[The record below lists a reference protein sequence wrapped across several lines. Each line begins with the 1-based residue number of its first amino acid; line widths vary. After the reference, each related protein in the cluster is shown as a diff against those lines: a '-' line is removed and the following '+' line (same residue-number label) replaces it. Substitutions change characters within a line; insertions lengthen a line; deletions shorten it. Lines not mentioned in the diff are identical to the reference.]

1 MNCKTNKEKGNAG
14 LGMAIAYFATNGYT
28 ISIPLNDTQD
38 YDLIV
43 EKENKFQSVQVKSTG
58 FKSKYGVYQV
68 NLRNFG
74 GTKGTEYK
82 TVINTSVDFLFVV
95 TMEKDLYLIPVKEI
109 SNKNSINLSDKYL
122 KYKLERI

>member
-1 MNCKTNKEKGNAG
+1 M
-14 LGMAIAYFATNGYT
+14 
-28 ISIPLNDTQD
+28 
-38 YDLIV
+38 
-43 EKENKFQSVQVKSTG
+43 
-58 FKSKYGVYQV
+58 